1 MNNRENNQEIMNV
14 IQLYNFSKKAFL
26 IEKKREREIKRDVLN
41 IA

>member
-26 IEKKREREIKRDVLN
+26 IEKKRERERLREMF
-41 IA
+41 